1 MATKISF
8 SIQKGGTAKTTSA
21 LHTAHVLG
29 HEMGKRTLLVDLDP
43 QGNLSWT
50 AGKVS
55 VYDQPRTIC
64 DLFRDDELTFADCIV
79 GTQSNNVDLISS
91 HLDFLHLVE
100 SMWGSPKGLLG
111 LREKL
116 DPVTEN
122 KYDYII
128 IDTPPSLSGP
138 CISNALAISDYY
150 IMPLEAESAYALKGV
165 EQFVR
170 SARTFKKTVNPEL
183 TFLGV
188 LITRCDLRTQASQG
202 MVEAIRQYFGDKV
215 FSTMIN
221 RNTTIAKAA
230 MAGKNVFQLDARMSG
245 AHNYRAFT
253 EEMISWIER
262 DRASLADRNTAA
274 EAERSAQALPQ

>member
-1 MATKISF
+1 MATKIAF

-21 LHTAHVLG
+21 IHTAHVLG
-29 HEMGKRTLLVDLDP
+29 QEMNRRTLLVDMDP

-64 DLFRDDELTFADCIV
+64 DLFRDDDLMFSDCIV
-79 GTQSNNVDLISS
+79 SSKSRNVDLISS
-91 HLDFLHLVE
+91 HLDFLELVE
-100 SMWGSPKGLLG
+100 SMWGTPKGLLG

-116 DPVTEN
+116 DPITES
-122 KYDYII
+122 KYDFII

-138 CISNALAISDYY
+138 CISNAMAIADYY

-170 SARTFKKTVNPEL
+170 SAKSFKRTINPNL
-183 TFLGV
+183 QLLGV

-202 MVEAIRQYFGDKV
+202 MVEAIRQFFGEKV
-215 FSTMIN
+215 FDTMIT
-221 RNTTIAKAA
+221 RNTTVAKAA
-230 MAGKNVFQLDARMSG
+230 MAGKNVFQFDARMSG
-245 AHNYRAFT
+245 ADNYRKFT
-253 EEMISWIER
+253 AEMVSWIER
-262 DRASLADRNTAA
+262 DRESRAERSALAETA
-274 EAERSAQALPQ
+274 RSAQALPQ